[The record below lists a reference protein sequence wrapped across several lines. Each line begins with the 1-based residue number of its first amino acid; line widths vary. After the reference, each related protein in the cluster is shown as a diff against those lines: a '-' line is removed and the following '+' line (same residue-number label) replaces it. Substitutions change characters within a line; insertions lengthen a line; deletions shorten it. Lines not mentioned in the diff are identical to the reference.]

1 MKPVVVFL
9 HGLARSQWSMAR
21 VRYWVSRQGFET
33 WTMTYQSRS
42 QPMEAL
48 ADRVYDRIV
57 TDLGVDTPLLAV
69 THSMGGILVRYLGDR
84 LNWQGAFM
92 MAPPN
97 QGSEAARTLDP
108 FKPFHAF
115 YGPAGEAMT
124 GVRPFPPPPEPT
136 VIVAG
141 SLGLSVGNPLSVLTS
156 AVGVH
161 GEAPHDGLVA
171 VHETRLDGE
180 HPHRVVAA
188 SHTWIM
194 DHPETRRLLA
204 HFLEHR
210 ELPEPVSPPA
220 RA

>member
-21 VRYWVSRQGFET
+21 VRYWVARQGYET
-33 WTMTYQSRS
+33 WTMTYASRS
-42 QPMEAL
+42 QPLDEL
-48 ADRVYDRIV
+48 ADTVYTRIAR
-57 TDLGVDTPLLAV
+57 DLGPETPLLGV
-69 THSMGGILVRYLGDR
+69 THSMGGILARYLGDR
-84 LNWQGAFM
+84 LNWQGVFM

-97 QGSEAARTLDP
+97 QGSDAARFLDP
-108 FKPFHAF
+108 FRPYHTF

-124 GVRPFPPPPEPT
+124 GARPFPPPPEPT

-141 SLGLSVGNPLSVLTS
+141 DLGLSVGNPLSVLTS
-156 AVGVH
+156 AAKVH
-161 GEAPHDGLVA
+161 GQQPHDGLVA
-171 VHETRLDGE
+171 VHETRVDGE
-180 HPHRVVAA
+180 HPHRVVNA

-210 ELPEPVSPPA
+210 QLPE
-220 RA
+220 